1 MTPAMIAGI
10 VGVIVSLCLQYIP
23 KFKDW
28 YNALADTYQK
38 LFTLGIGLVVV
49 FGAFGLGCAN
59 VITQYWPCTGQ
70 GAITALGAFL
80 AYIGANQATYA
91 LFLKNDTSA

>member
-1 MTPAMIAGI
+1 MTPAAIAGI

-28 YNALADTYQK
+28 YNGLADIYQK
-38 LFTLGIGLVVV
+38 LFTLGVGFVVV

-59 VITQYWPCTGQ
+59 FITQYWPCTGS
-70 GAITALGAFL
+70 GALVALGAFL
-80 AYIGANQATYA
+80 AYVGANQATYA
-91 LFLKNDTSA
+91 LFLKKSS